1 MNSYGGYTRLVCNM
15 VKLSKV
21 LVKSSK
27 VIQHRGLEQ
36 YIGIKSDQS
45 NRPIN
50 NSRQLVFQTFKFVLG
65 FLNNLDLSMND

>member
-15 VKLSKV
+15 VTLSIDLVNSSKV
-21 LVKSSK
+21 LS
-27 VIQHRGLEQ
+27 IEQ
-36 YIGIKSDQS
+36 YTGTESDQS

-65 FLNNLDLSMND
+65 FLNNLDLSMDD